1 MEATAATADELRT
14 TWGRRLRALRRRNDE
29 SQVDIAGKS
38 GLDQSAV
45 SRAERGRAD
54 LDTYVRLAAANGT
67 TLEEIT
73 NSQLA
78 TELDEEAAEADE

>member
-1 MEATAATADELRT
+1 MEATAATADNLRNS
-14 TWGRRLRALRRRNDE
+14 WGRRLRALRRRNDE

-45 SRAERGRAD
+45 SRAERGKAD
-54 LDTYVRLAAANGT
+54 LDTYVRLATANGT
-67 TLEEIT
+67 TLELLT

-78 TELDEEAAEADE
+78 EELDRLAEEAEE